1 MSKSLHV
8 LVGAVLA
15 IAVNAA
21 AGHAE
26 VVRQGDQLKIR
37 VEAAFDAISAHSG
50 DGFRVTLP
58 EGLQA
63 DPHGAPEIPPG
74 TTGTATFRLLE
85 KTPTAIKYDVSSLL
99 LTVKSKR
106 VEIKTALAAGDA
118 TAGTITVQVASPIKK
133 LLLPPLVGFLI
144 WKDAAVLQA
153 GREIVVEVAEQ
164 KRW

>member
-37 VEAAFDAISAHSG
+37 LDTAFKAISAHSG
-50 DGFRVTLP
+50 DGFSVTVP
-58 EGLQA
+58 EGLKT
-63 DPHGAPEIPPG
+63 DPRGAPEIPPG

-85 KTPTAIKYDVSSLL
+85 ATPTAIKYDVSSFLF
-99 LTVKSKR
+99 TAKSGR
-106 VEIKTALAAGDA
+106 VEIKTTLAAGEA
-118 TAGTITVQVASPIKK
+118 TAGMLTVQKANPIKK
-133 LLLPPLVGFLI
+133 LLLPPFLGFLI
-144 WKDAAVLQA
+144 WKDTAILPA
-153 GREIVVEVAEQ
+153 GKELNIEVAEQ